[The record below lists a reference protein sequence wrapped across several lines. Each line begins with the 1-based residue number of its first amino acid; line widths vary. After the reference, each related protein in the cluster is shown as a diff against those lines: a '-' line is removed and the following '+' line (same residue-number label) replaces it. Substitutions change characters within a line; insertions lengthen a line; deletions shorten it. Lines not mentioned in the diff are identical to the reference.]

1 MSARS
6 KPLAAIARQRLLRQG
21 VADARFATPSDVVSW
36 LLAVQ
41 AQDYASSLWAVGL
54 RMRDGSE
61 ADVERAIA
69 DGTLVRTWP
78 MRGTLH
84 LVKAD
89 DVRWLLELLA
99 PRVIERDAAR
109 IERDYG
115 LDAAMLKRCRRV
127 VSHALRDGKPMRRD
141 MLYTVLDAAG
151 IASSQMRGVHIT
163 GRLAMEGLICGG
175 PRDGRQPTFVLV
187 DAWAPHAR
195 SKPRDASLA
204 ELALRYFTSRGPA
217 TAQDLAWWS
226 GLTVKDAQAAI
237 TLAGSGLVQETIDGK
252 AYWHAP
258 STLPKGSGASAAS
271 LHLLP
276 PFDEYL
282 VGYRDRSAALDIE
295 HNRTVIAI
303 NGLFNASI
311 VVDGRIAGLWKRN
324 VGKSAVEL
332 ALQPFRPLPK
342 SRLPALRAVAKR
354 YGAFVGMPVEVD

>member
-1 MSARS
+1 MPTRLKAD
-6 KPLAAIARQRLLRQG
+6 AVIARQRLLRQG
-21 VADARFATPSDVVSW
+21 IADARFATPLDAVSW
-36 LLAVQ
+36 LLAMQ

-54 RMRDGSE
+54 RMRDGTE

-84 LVKAD
+84 LVAAD

-99 PRVIERDAAR
+99 PRVIARDAAR

-141 MLYTVLDAAG
+141 MLYAVLDAAG
-151 IASSQMRGVHIT
+151 IASAQMRGVHVA

-175 PRDGRQPTFVLV
+175 PRDSRQPTFVLL

-204 ELALRYFTSRGPA
+204 ELALRYFASRGPA

-252 AYWHAP
+252 AYWHVP
-258 STLPKGSGASAAS
+258 STLPKGSGASVAS

-282 VGYRDRSAALDIE
+282 VGYRDRSAALDTE

-311 VVDGRIAGLWKRN
+311 VIDGRIAGLWKRN
-324 VGKSAVEL
+324 AGKTSVALE
-332 ALQPFRPLPK
+332 LQPFRALPK
-342 SRLPALRAVAKR
+342 SRMPVLRAMAKR
-354 YGAFVGMPVEVD
+354 YEAFVGLPVKID